1 MIDSPYMRVDKVA
14 EYIGVS
20 QTTIYRWVSD
30 YGFPKPVKI
39 GGDSMSACSIW
50 SRKMIDEWFDKMA
63 KQQSG
68 ETKK

>member
-14 EYIGVS
+14 EYVGVS
-20 QTTIYRWVSD
+20 QPTIYRWISD

-39 GGDSMSACSIW
+39 GESFSSCAIW
-50 SRKMIDEWFDKMA
+50 SKKMVDEWFEKMA